1 MNKTKAVF
9 DTSPLVF
16 LDRLEYTQAVGELF
30 EMFVPATVVRELSKH
45 PDKAG
50 GQLGKF
56 TNLRRQEPTDDALAL
71 AKTLNIDAG
80 ETFAIA
86 LALDLDCFAVLDD
99 LIARKRGRA
108 LGLTVIGTVGI
119 LLLLNQHCLSS
130 RSLEDDLNRLVSSG
144 MWLSQKL
151 IQDILTR

>member
-16 LDRLEYTQAVGELF
+16 LDRLEYAQAVGELF
-30 EMFVPATVVRELSKH
+30 EFVPATVVRELSKH

-56 TNLRRQEPTDDALAL
+56 TNLKRQEPTDDAL

-80 ETFAIA
+80 ETSAIA

-119 LLLLNQHCLSS
+119 LLLLNQHRLSS
-130 RSLEDDLNRLVSSG
+130 RSLEDDLNRLVSGG